1 MVSGLMDCAATQHMT
16 SRKDWLSNY
25 VELKEPVNI
34 VIGDAT
40 KLEGIGIG
48 DVKMEAYNGKE

>member
-1 MVSGLMDCAATQHMT
+1 MT

-25 VELKEPVNI
+25 VELEEPTTV

-40 KLEGIGIG
+40 KLEGIGIC
-48 DVKMEAYNGKE
+48 DVKLEAYNGKE